1 MNFFKILN
9 LLTLIAVSNVNAS
22 ENNTNMSNTLHLS
35 NSSLANLTEINNEP
49 FSCFLSSIDNDRN
62 SSCQDNSGVF
72 ANISDTLYLS
82 NSSIDVAID
91 IEQADPFYCETSVI
105 EENKNSDIM
114 SDSEAEEYENIL
126 NGFKK
131 NSSL

>member
-9 LLTLIAVSNVNAS
+9 LLALIAVSNVNAS
-22 ENNTNMSNTLHLS
+22 ENNTNMSDTLHLS

-49 FSCFLSSIDNDRN
+49 FSCSLSSIDNDRN
-62 SSCQDNSGVF
+62 SSRQDNSGVF
-72 ANISDTLYLS
+72 ANISDTLHLS

-105 EENKNSDIM
+105 EKNDTEFLSDDEVLKTIINCM
-114 SDSEAEEYENIL
+114 N
-126 NGFKK
+126 FQ
-131 NSSL
+131 